1 MKALRLAFSLL
12 ALLAWRPSAHAQVV
26 VTTPTYFRDT
36 DQVTLTFDA
45 AQGNAGLKDYTGPV
59 YIYTGLITDQST
71 SNSDWK
77 HVKSGSF
84 NQADPAAQLTALGN
98 NKYSITLTPRTFYP
112 NVGAAEKI
120 LKLAM
125 VFRSADGS
133 KSGRAAGGADI
144 FVDVTQNSNLQAS
157 ITTPGGTTGSTVL
170 VATGGSV
177 AVTASASAAATL
189 TLSLNGNQVAQQTG
203 ATTISATVTPTQ
215 AGANTLTFTA
225 NDGTTTVADSRLLY
239 LTPAVTTAPLPAGAN
254 KDGVTYLAGGTSVVL
269 SLTAP
274 GKQSVFVI
282 GEFNSWQ
289 PTAAG
294 FMHRTAETD
303 AANGRWWVQLDGLT
317 PGQEYAYQFL
327 VDGQLRVADPY
338 CEKILSTDDQYIP
351 AVTYPNLKPYPTGQT
366 TGNVSVL
373 QTNQPAYQWQATNFR
388 RPARTNLVVYE
399 LLVRD
404 FVARHDYQT
413 ITDSLAYLQRLGI
426 NAIELMPINEFEG
439 NESWGYNPSFYFAP
453 DKYYGTKTALKQLID
468 ACHQRGIAVIMDM
481 VLNHSFGQSPMV
493 QLYFDGNQPTAASP
507 WFNQTAR
514 HPANVGYDFNHES
527 AYTKYF
533 SKQVMQFWLQEY
545 HIDGYRFDLSKGFS
559 QRDVGTTENDATY
572 AAWGQYDAA
581 RIAIWKDYHAFL
593 AGVDPAAYPIL
604 EHFADRREEQEL
616 AADGLMLWG
625 NMNYNYN
632 QATMG
637 YADGWDF
644 SGGYY
649 GSRGFTNPNLVTYME
664 SHDEERLMFRNEQ
677 YGNGAGSY
685 NIKEIPTGLK
695 RNEMAGAF
703 FFTVPGPRLLWQF
716 GEVGYDYS
724 INYCPDGTISPDCRV
739 SNKPIRWDY
748 YQQADRR
755 HLYDVW
761 RALIALR
768 TTQPAFAAPTAF
780 TQSLSG
786 AAKSLHVADAELS
799 VTIVGNFGVTETTID
814 PQFQQAGTW
823 YDYLTGSTLT
833 VTDPNALLTLQPGQ
847 YAVYTSRKII
857 NATTVVLP
865 TKAPQPA
872 GSFALSAAPNPAGT
886 RATLH
891 YTLSAAAPT
900 VTLTVQNLLGATVR
914 TVAGPAHQA
923 AGAHELTLPV
933 QNLAN
938 GVYLLRLRA
947 GAQQQTTKL
956 VVQH

>member
-1 MKALRLAFSLL
+1 MKALRLVLSLV
-12 ALLAWRPSAHAQVV
+12 ALLAFQPASYAQVV
-26 VTTPTYFRDT
+26 TTTPAYFRDT

-45 AQGNAGLKDYTGPV
+45 AQGNAGLKDYVGPV
-59 YIYTGLITDQST
+59 YVYTGVITDQST
-71 SNSDWK
+71 SSSDWK
-77 HVKSGSF
+77 HVKSSSF
-84 NQADPAAQLTALGN
+84 STADPAAQLTALGN

-112 NVGAAEKI
+112 SVGANEKI

-125 VFRSADGS
+125 VFRNADGS

-144 FVDVTQNSNLQAS
+144 FVDVTQNNALQAS

-170 VATGGSV
+170 VATGSSV
-177 AVTASASAAATL
+177 AVTATASAAATL
-189 TLSLNGNQVAQQTG
+189 TLSLNGAQVAQQTG

-225 NDGTTTVADSRLLY
+225 NDGTTTITDTRVLY

-254 KDGVTYLAGGTSVVL
+254 KDGITYLAGGTSVIL

-274 GKQSVFVI
+274 GKQNIFVI
-282 GEFNSWQ
+282 GEFNNWQ
-289 PTAAG
+289 PTDNA

-317 PGQEYAYQFL
+317 PDQEYAYQFL

-338 CEKILSTDDQYIP
+338 CEKILSTDDQYINT
-351 AVTYPNLKPYPTGQT
+351 ADYTVYPNLKPYPTGQT

-373 QTNQPAYQWQATNFR
+373 QTNQPAYQWQTTNFQ

-404 FVARHDYQT
+404 FVARHDYRT

-453 DKYYGTKTALKQLID
+453 DKYYGTKTALKQFID

-493 QLYFDGNQPTAASP
+493 QLYFDGNKPTAASP
-507 WFNQTAR
+507 WFNVDPT
-514 HPANVGYDFNHES
+514 HPYNVGYDFNHES

-533 SKQVMQFWLQEY
+533 SKQVMQFWLREY
-545 HIDGYRFDLSKGFS
+545 HVDGYRFDLSKGF
-559 QRDVGTTENDATY
+559 TETVSLVPGKTSDEQVNI
-572 AAWGQYDAA
+572 WGQYDAS
-581 RIAIWKDYHAFL
+581 RIAIWKDYHDFIAS
-593 AGVDPAAYPIL
+593 VDPTAYPIL
-604 EHFADRREEQEL
+604 EHFAASREEQEL
-616 AADGLMLWG
+616 SAAGLMLWG

-649 GSRGFTNPNLVTYME
+649 KQRGFANPNLVTYME
-664 SHDEERLMFRNEQ
+664 SHDEERLMFKNEQ
-677 YGNGAGSY
+677 YGNAATDGSY
-685 NIKEIPTGLK
+685 SVKEIPTGLK

-716 GEVGYDYS
+716 GEVGYDIS
-724 INYCPDGTISPDCRV
+724 IDQNGRV
-739 SNKPIRWDY
+739 GNKPILWNY
-748 YQQADRR
+748 YQDADRR
-755 HLYDVW
+755 HLYNVW
-761 RALIALR
+761 SALIALR
-768 TTQPAFAAPTAF
+768 TTQPAFAAPTTF
-780 TQSLSG
+780 TQNLSG
-786 AAKSLHVADAELS
+786 AAKSLHVSDADLS
-799 VTIVGNFGVTETTID
+799 VTIVGNFGVTETTIN

-823 YDYLTGSTLT
+823 YNYLTGSTLA

-847 YAVYTSRKII
+847 YAVYTSEKII
-857 NATTVVLP
+857 NTPTAVLP

-872 GSFALSAAPNPAGT
+872 GSLALSAAPNPAGT
-886 RATLH
+886 SATLH

-900 VTLTVQNLLGATVR
+900 VSLTVQNLLGATVR
-914 TVAGPAHQA
+914 TVAVPARQA
-923 AGAHELTLPV
+923 AGAHELALPV

-938 GVYLLRLRA
+938 GVYILRLSA
-947 GAQQQTTKL
+947 GQQQQTTKL